1 MRKRLRKLL
10 SLTLAA
16 SLVLS
21 LNTVAFAEEMT
32 EDTVIVDAVDSDTV
46 GDEGSEAS
54 DLEVSDEAGLDSVEE
69 AVIDSLG
76 NVDAEGSAAA
86 SVTNTVSSPFVD
98 PTTWST
104 DPYYAK
110 HTYGIFLPELFGYND
125 RDMISGDY
133 IWNNAK
139 LNIRKA
145 KTGYDLT
152 SDEYYFDD
160 YGLINLD
167 NGKYARVSFNCV
179 PIESGVYF
187 IYAYGIANEFDG
199 SHYQNLYENNKV
211 PNRRSLSR
219 NNYYGM
225 TLDNVPAG
233 VFDYTRFT
241 WNEKDGGSGANG
253 NIVFE
258 GAVIRWSSGKKAE
271 KDYLIKVDKLTCK
284 NNLYATVS
292 FDAVDGKW
300 LKVKNKFLKSTKQPS
315 FYPVLKAKKS
325 YWNANGDKIKVTKED
340 KQLVKRINKTLKA
353 NPINFEIR
361 RRPMAGTISE
371 DYVKSD
377 PWKYT
382 SLMGDDL
389 DFKSNGKLK
398 KAVLQFKS
406 YASVKEKDGDSD
418 DFDME
423 EGEAGT
429 ENTKTQ
435 VSSYLLT
442 HVLKIKKMK
451 DGEATANVENTIK
464 AGDFRFKTKT
474 DCWYTTRSIGGDDCL
489 IVYGANNMEGVAAFR
504 KRKDTSVGSGFYKD
518 DKNMFI
524 MSVDDEA
531 KVDDAEVEEAF

>member
-16 SLVLS
+16 SLALS

-86 SVTNTVSSPFVD
+86 SVTNTVSTPFAD

-104 DPYYAK
+104 DPYYAR
-110 HTYGIFLPELFGYND
+110 HTYGIYLPELYGYND

-139 LNIRKA
+139 VNIRKA
-145 KTGYDLT
+145 KTGYDL
-152 SDEYYFDD
+152 DD
-160 YGLINLD
+160 INGYGVMTIG
-167 NGKYARVSFNCV
+167 NGKRAKISFNCV

-199 SHYQNLYENNKV
+199 SHYQNFYEKNNV
-211 PNRRSLSR
+211 PNRWSLSR

-225 TLDNVPAG
+225 TPDNVPAG

-241 WNEKDGGSGANG
+241 WYEKDGGSGANG

-300 LKVKNKFLKSTKQPS
+300 LKVKNKFQKSTKQPS

-325 YWNANGDKIKVTKED
+325 YRNVNGDKIKCTKED
-340 KQLVKRINKTLKA
+340 TKLVKRINKTLKA

-371 DYVKSD
+371 DHIFEEYAK
-377 PWKYT
+377 KYT

-398 KAVLQFKS
+398 KAILQFKS
-406 YASVKEKDGDSD
+406 YATVKEKDGDSD

-429 ENTKTQ
+429 KNTKTQ

-442 HVLKIKKMK
+442 HVLKINKMK

-464 AGDFRFKTKT
+464 AGDFHYKTKT

>member
-16 SLVLS
+16 SLALS

-76 NVDAEGSAAA
+76 NVDAVGSTEA
-86 SVTNTVSSPFVD
+86 SVTNTVSSPYAD
-98 PTTWST
+98 PKTWST
-104 DPYYAK
+104 DPYYAR
-110 HTYGIFLPELFGYND
+110 HTYGIYLPELFGYED
-125 RDMISGDY
+125 RDMISSDVITNGKTETKP
-133 IWNNAK
+133 A
-139 LNIRKA
+139 L
-145 KTGYDLT
+145 TGYDIA
-152 SDEYYFDD
+152 DNDYFNK
-160 YGLINLD
+160 YGLLGTD
-167 NGKYARVSFNCV
+167 TGKVAKISFNCAE
-179 PIESGVYF
+179 IESGVYF
-187 IYAYGIANEFDG
+187 IYAYGIANEFDYFDTD
-199 SHYQNLYENNKV
+199 SRNKGIDSETE
-211 PNRRSLSR
+211 REALSR

-225 TLDNVPAG
+225 TQDNVPAG

-253 NIVFE
+253 SIVFE

-271 KDYLIKVDKLTCK
+271 KDRIIKVDKLTCK

-292 FDAVDGKW
+292 FDAIDGKW
-300 LKVKNKFLKSTKQPS
+300 VKVKNKFQKSSKQPS

-325 YWNANGDKIKVTKED
+325 YRNASGEKIKATKED
-340 KQLVKRINKTLKA
+340 KQLVKRINKSLKA
-353 NPINFEIR
+353 SPINFEIR
-361 RRPMAGTISE
+361 RRPMAGTVSE
-371 DYVKSD
+371 DYTEKSS
-377 PWKYT
+377 WKYT

-398 KAVLQFKS
+398 HATLQFKS
-406 YASVKEKDGDSD
+406 NVSVKEKDSDS
-418 DFDME
+418 E
-423 EGEAGT
+423 EWDNEDAEAGT
-429 ENTKTQ
+429 KNTKTQ
-435 VSSYLLT
+435 IASYYLT
-442 HVLKIKKMK
+442 HVLKMKKMK
-451 DGEATANVENTIK
+451 DSEFTNSVEDKIK
-464 AGDFRFKTKT
+464 AGEFHYKEKVDSWYATK
-474 DCWYTTRSIGGDDCL
+474 SIAGYDTL